1 MTQYDFIRMK
11 YDNKTPNLNSND
23 YKIQVEIKE
32 DYRKTDINI
41 RLFLCRFKVITL
53 FTEHF
58 PNENRIKI
66 VDIQNSKENRNQG
79 YGTIVM
85 NVLFEIGDIL
95 DVKKYNGWLSSE
107 DLNDYNDPE
116 HRDRLI
122 HFYSKF
128 GFNVNIENNRIEK
141 LYE

>member
-1 MTQYDFIRMK
+1 MTQYNFIRMK

-23 YKIQVEIKE
+23 YKIQVDIKE

-41 RLFLCRFKVITL
+41 HLFLCRFKVITL

-85 NVLFEIGDIL
+85 NVLFEIGNIL

>member
-1 MTQYDFIRMK
+1 MTQYNFIRMK
-11 YDNKTPNLNSND
+11 YDNKTLNLNSND

-41 RLFLCRFKVITL
+41 HLFLCRFNVITL

-85 NVLFEIGDIL
+85 NVLFEIGNIL

>member
-11 YDNKTPNLNSND
+11 YDNKTPNLNSDD

-32 DYRKTDINI
+32 GYRKNDINI
-41 RLFLCRFKVITL
+41 HLFFCRFKVITL

-58 PNENRIKI
+58 SDEKRIKI
-66 VDIQNSKENRNQG
+66 VDIQNNKANRNQG

-85 NVLFEIGDIL
+85 NVLFEIGEIL
-95 DVKKYNGWLSSE
+95 GVKKYTGWLSTE
-107 DLNDYNDPE
+107 DLDDADDPE
-116 HRDRLI
+116 HKDRLI

-128 GFNVNIENNRIEK
+128 GFDVNIKKNHIEK
-141 LYE
+141 LCE